1 MAPLRIALF
10 GLGDA
15 GGLHARALA
24 AATIADD
31 GVVWTAI
38 AGRDQAGVDCFR
50 ARAAVPTSV
59 AGFSSLAALLAADV
73 ADAVILATPDGV
85 HAEHARVCLAARHHV
100 LVEKPLALTTADAT
114 AVLADATAAGRT
126 VAVGYHL
133 RHHAGHQRLRAERAL
148 RCGTIHH
155 VAVRW
160 AWPDPATDGW
170 RARGVGARFW
180 SLAALGT
187 HALDLV
193 TWLAGAPIARLAAV
207 TEPAGEIDRAAVVAL
222 GLTSGATASVSC
234 AITHRATSRVIVTG
248 DRGELEAIGTLG
260 AHGRGELWFR
270 PVEPRGHVEPLA
282 YTPVDPYRAQLAAFA
297 AQIAAGT
304 RVDADALLGN
314 VRLLD
319 RISAATTL

>member
-15 GGLHARALA
+15 GRLHARALTATTA
-24 AATIADD
+24 AED

-38 AGRDQAGVDCFR
+38 AGRDQAGVDRFR
-50 ARAAVPTSV
+50 ARAAVPSTV
-59 AGFSSLAALLAADV
+59 AGFASLDALLAADV
-73 ADAVILATPDGV
+73 ADAVIIATPDGV
-85 HAEHARVCLAARHHV
+85 HAEHARACLAAGRHV
-100 LVEKPLALTTADAT
+100 LVEKPLALTTDDAA
-114 AVLADATAAGRT
+114 AVIAAATAAGRT
-126 VAVGYHL
+126 LAVGYHL
-133 RHHAGHQRLRAERAL
+133 RHHVGHQRLRAERAL
-148 RCGTIHH
+148 RCGSIHH
-155 VAVRW
+155 IAVRW

-193 TWLAGAPIARLAAV
+193 TWLAGTPIARVAAV

-222 GLTSGATASVSC
+222 GLASGATASVSC
-234 AITHRATSRVIVTG
+234 AVTHRATSRVIVTG

-260 AHGRGELWFR
+260 AHGGGELWFR
-270 PVEPRGHVEPLA
+270 PVEPRGQVEALA
-282 YTPVDPYRAQLAAFA
+282 FTPADPYRAQLVAFA
-297 AQIAAGT
+297 AQIAAGA
-304 RVDADALLGN
+304 RLDPDALLSN

-319 RISAATTL
+319 RISTATTL